1 MLKERIEEVYE
12 KIEKAALK
20 VSRKK
25 EDIKLLGVTKTVPSE
40 TIREAY
46 SLGLRLFGE
55 NKVQEFL
62 EKYEALKDLD
72 IEWHFI
78 GTLQTNKVKYL
89 KDKVKLIHSV
99 DRKALVDEISK
110 RMGHMDVLI
119 EVNVGDEASK
129 SGVKEQDL
137 KELAEYVLSKSNIT
151 LKGLMCIPPFF
162 EDKEKVRPFFKKLR
176 NLKEELEKTFNIKLE
191 ELSMGMS
198 HDFDIAI
205 EEGATIVRI
214 GTYIFGERLY
224 SKTV

>member
-20 VSRKK
+20 ASRKK
-25 EDIKLLGVTKTVPSE
+25 EEIKLLGVTKTVAPE
-40 TIREAY
+40 IIREAY
-46 SLGLRLFGE
+46 QLGIRLFGE

-62 EKYEALKDLD
+62 GKYEALKDLD
-72 IEWHFI
+72 IKWHFI
-78 GTLQTNKVKYL
+78 GVLQTNKVKYL

-110 RMGHMDVLI
+110 RMEHMDVLV

-129 SGVKEQDL
+129 SGVKEEDL
-137 KELAEYVLSKSNIT
+137 KTLTEYILSKPNIN
-151 LKGLMCIPPFF
+151 LKGLMCVPPFF
-162 EDKEKVRPFFKKLR
+162 EDKERVRPFFKKLR

-198 HDFDIAI
+198 HDFEIAI

-214 GTYIFGERLY
+214 GTYLFGQRDY
-224 SKTV
+224 SKKA

>member
-25 EDIKLLGVTKTVPSE
+25 EEIKLLGVTKTVPSE

-62 EKYEALKDLD
+62 EKYEVLKDLD

>member
-1 MLKERIEEVYE
+1 MLKERIEELYE

-25 EDIKLLGVTKTVPSE
+25 EDIKLLWVTKTVPSE

-89 KDKVKLIHSV
+89 KDKVKLTHSV
-99 DRKALVDEISK
+99 DRKALADEISK

-137 KELAEYVLSKSNIT
+137 KELAEYILSTPNIT

-162 EDKEKVRPFFKKLR
+162 EDKEKVRPF
-176 NLKEELEKTFNIKLE
+176 LKSLE
-191 ELSMGMS
+191 
-198 HDFDIAI
+198 A
-205 EEGATIVRI
+205 
-214 GTYIFGERLY
+214 
-224 SKTV
+224 